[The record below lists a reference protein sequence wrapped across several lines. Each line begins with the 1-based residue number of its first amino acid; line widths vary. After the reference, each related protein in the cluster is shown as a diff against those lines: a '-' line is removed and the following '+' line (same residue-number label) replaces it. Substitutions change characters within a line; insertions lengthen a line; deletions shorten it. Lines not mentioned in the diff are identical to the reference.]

1 MSEARHGRA
10 LPYPPLATLTTHPRS
25 RASQPASAGREKREK
40 KQVEAFTIE
49 VKEKDDDFKIEQGAG
64 EKLAEIEN
72 VVFKIGKFDSASDE
86 LKTLHRLCFGRAGQK
101 TKVKRNLREF
111 SGFVFENV
119 KAEKEKKAAVLN
131 KTSTSTKLLK
141 GMLDVCDLSPS
152 GTKAQLVERLLDFLE
167 KPEASGTRAS
177 SAVGTGPPLALAAPP
192 AHLLRQG
199 PAARRSL

>member
-1 MSEARHGRA
+1 M
-10 LPYPPLATLTTHPRS
+10 
-25 RASQPASAGREKREK
+25 
-40 KQVEAFTIE
+40 
-49 VKEKDDDFKIEQGAG
+49 
-64 EKLAEIEN
+64 
-72 VVFKIGKFDSASDE
+72 
-86 LKTLHRLCFGRAGQK
+86 
-101 TKVKRNLREF
+101 
-111 SGFVFENV
+111 

-192 AHLLRQG
+192 ARLLRQG